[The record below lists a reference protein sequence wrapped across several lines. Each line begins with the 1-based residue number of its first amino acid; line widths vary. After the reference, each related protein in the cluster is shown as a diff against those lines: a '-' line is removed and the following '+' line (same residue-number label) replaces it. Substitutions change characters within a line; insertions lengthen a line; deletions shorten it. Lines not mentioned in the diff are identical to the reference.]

1 MTRSLTTLLTTD
13 RTGTGGRTATRGLL
27 LLAMALAAFAIVPA
41 VSGAA
46 TKFGAKLTP
55 DVQPSN
61 AGDGHLCEPSMGDP
75 CTRVSME
82 AYGRP
87 NGGHKAPKDGVIK
100 KIRIIA
106 QSEGS
111 FRLQL
116 ARARAEQEKAKVTY
130 TGERLRYDG
139 QTGPDDGTYDIE
151 SFRVDVPV
159 EKGDH
164 LAIKTRRTSMLRC
177 SSGGPNQLLFQP
189 PLAVGGP
196 FETADAT
203 DGCWL
208 LMEAVYR

>member
-1 MTRSLTTLLTTD
+1 MTKPLVTSITVRNL
-13 RTGTGGRTATRGLL
+13 TGGRAATRLL
-27 LLAMALAAFAIVPA
+27 VLLGATLAALAVVPA

-46 TKFGAKLTP
+46 TKFGAELTP

-61 AGDGHLCEPSMGDP
+61 AGDGHLCEPDMGDP

-87 NGGHKAPKDGVIK
+87 NGGHRAPRDGVIK

-130 TGERLRYDG
+130 TGEKLRYDG
-139 QTGPDDGTYDIE
+139 QAGPDSGTYDIE
-151 SFRVDVPV
+151 SFRVNVPV

-164 LAIKTRRTSMLRC
+164 LGIKARKTSMLRC

>member
-1 MTRSLTTLLTTD
+1 MIKTVKSTEI
-13 RTGTGGRTATRGLL
+13 AIV
-27 LLAMALAAFAIVPA
+27 AALAALAIVPG

-46 TKFGAKLTP
+46 TKFGAELRP

-61 AGDGHLCEPSMGDP
+61 AGNGHPCEPSQGDP
-75 CTRVSME
+75 CTRISME

-130 TGERLRYDG
+130 TGPKLRYDG
-139 QTGPDDGTYDIE
+139 QPDPNALNYEIE
-151 SFRVDVPV
+151 SFNVNVPV

-164 LAIKTRRTSMLRC
+164 LGIKARKTSMLRC

-189 PLAVGGP
+189 PLSVGGP

>member
-1 MTRSLTTLLTTD
+1 MIKSTKSTV
-13 RTGTGGRTATRGLL
+13 TALVT
-27 LLAMALAAFAIVPA
+27 ALAALAIVPA
-41 VSGAA
+41 TSGAA
-46 TKFGAKLTP
+46 TKFGAELTP

-75 CTRVSME
+75 CTRISME

-87 NGGHKAPKDGVIK
+87 NGGHRAPKDGVIK

-116 ARARAEQEKAKVTY
+116 ARARAEQEKARVTY
-130 TGERLRYDG
+130 TGEKLRYAG
-139 QTGPDDGTYDIE
+139 QTGPGGDTYEIE
-151 SFRVDVPV
+151 SFRVNVPV

-164 LAIKTRRTSMLRC
+164 LGIKARKTSMLRC

-208 LMEAVYR
+208 LMEAVYG